1 MNDGPPLVL
10 ECDISDS
17 EVWTL
22 LDQNGNMFEC
32 ESTNIFEIS
41 NETDTLLLRKSK
53 SSQIPTEFI
62 LFPAYPNPF
71 NPKTTV
77 QFFLQTDMIVSLH
90 IYNIAGELVENL
102 VNKKL
107 PQGNHNVHW
116 NASGLSSGMYFIIFE
131 GSGTKEIQ
139 KVLLMK

>member
-1 MNDGPPLVL
+1 MYKR
-10 ECDISDS
+10 
-17 EVWTL
+17 
-22 LDQNGNMFEC
+22 Q
-32 ESTNIFEIS
+32 IFKIS
-41 NETDTLLLRKSK
+41 NETDTLLLKKSK
-53 SSQIPTEFI
+53 SSQIPTEFR